1 MADTRH
7 VGLGNGLIEDKQ
19 AAGANVDVGIGVD
32 EMHAVD
38 GRGCALVELTGNV
51 LYRQIGLPFQRQRLH
66 DGVGHRLAKDAVFAF
81 LHEVLTEAEEVVH
94 AQVTQGADVQPEVLV
109 QFASETLRL
118 YSKSFSFLNKKPIV
132 HIK

>member
-19 AAGANVDVGIGVD
+19 AGRADVDVGIGVN

-51 LYRQIGLPFQRQRLH
+51 LYRQIGLPLQ
-66 DGVGHRLAKDAVFAF
+66 
-81 LHEVLTEAEEVVH
+81 
-94 AQVTQGADVQPEVLV
+94 
-109 QFASETLRL
+109 
-118 YSKSFSFLNKKPIV
+118 
-132 HIK
+132 